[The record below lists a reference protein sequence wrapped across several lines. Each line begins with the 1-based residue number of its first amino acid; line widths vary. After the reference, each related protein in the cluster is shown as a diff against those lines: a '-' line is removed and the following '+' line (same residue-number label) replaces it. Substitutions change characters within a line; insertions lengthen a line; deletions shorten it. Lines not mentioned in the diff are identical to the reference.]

1 MPDREDYKMHFAHR
15 YIRSLLLTVG
25 LAAPISMVAA
35 ALPQEASVQIRVY
48 DSEHKDY
55 HNWDAQEDRAY
66 RGYLTE
72 QHKTYRKYDKQN
84 HKTQDSYWNWRHEH
98 PDHD

>member
-1 MPDREDYKMHFAHR
+1 MPDREDYKMYFAHR
-15 YIRSLLLTVG
+15 YIRSLLLTAS

-35 ALPQEASVQIRVY
+35 ALPQEASVQVRVY

-98 PDHD
+98 PDHN